1 MLKRIPKNNSFGHEN
16 AKVKEAI
23 QASLAAPELSDPD
36 SPLFRRGRGMT
47 EGLDEHQINR
57 LNSNTEGMI
66 KH

>member
-1 MLKRIPKNNSFGHEN
+1 M
-16 AKVKEAI
+16 
-23 QASLAAPELSDPD
+23 QASLAAPEDSGDPD

-47 EGLDEHQINR
+47 EGLDEHQSNR